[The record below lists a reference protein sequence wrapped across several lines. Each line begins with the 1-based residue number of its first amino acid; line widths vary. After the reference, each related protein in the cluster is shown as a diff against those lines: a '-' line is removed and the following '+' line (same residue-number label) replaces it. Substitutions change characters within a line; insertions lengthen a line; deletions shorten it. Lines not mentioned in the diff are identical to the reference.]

1 MKERLKNG
9 CLFLQEG
16 GFSVIAGIDS
26 RPYVKVRGAF
36 DIENTEYREDKL
48 KEMLN
53 GRLVIKD
60 KEGVLGEM
68 PVSVIDELKA
78 YFGEEREERVRE
90 RI

>member
-16 GFSVIAGIDS
+16 GFTVIAGIDS
-26 RPYVKVRGAF
+26 RPYVIVRGAF
-36 DIENTEYREDKL
+36 DSENTEYREDKL
-48 KEMLN
+48 KELLS
-53 GRLVIKD
+53 GRLEVKD

-68 PVSVIDELKA
+68 PVSVVDELKA
-78 YFGEEREERVRE
+78 YFGEERGERVRE